1 MEFFFDSIKFRVCN
15 MCLLKARRKDLD
27 NLSDCLVMGLGLS
40 AHRNIDFTLNF
51 SQNQHSP
58 APIVR
63 LHIVIRVYIELSI
76 KQQSLFCALLNKQK
90 T

>member
-40 AHRNIDFTLNF
+40 ARRNIDLTLNF
-51 SQNQHSP
+51 SLKAKSFPSNG
-58 APIVR
+58 
-63 LHIVIRVYIELSI
+63 
-76 KQQSLFCALLNKQK
+76 
-90 T
+90 